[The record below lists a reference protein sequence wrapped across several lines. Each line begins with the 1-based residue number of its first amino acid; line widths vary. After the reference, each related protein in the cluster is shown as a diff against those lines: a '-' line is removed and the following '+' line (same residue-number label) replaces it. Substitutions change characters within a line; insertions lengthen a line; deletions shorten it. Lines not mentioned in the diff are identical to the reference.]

1 MTAEPTVQ
9 LTGARVVLEG
19 FGWHHPGR
27 ETPSLVDLDLVIEP
41 GERVLL
47 LGPSGAG
54 KSTLLQA
61 LAGVDQDPDGRSAS
75 GGLSV
80 AGVDPRDARGTVGFM
95 HQDPETQV
103 VLSRV
108 GDDVAFGL
116 ENLAVPR
123 EQIWPRVREAL
134 ARTGMELPLDHP
146 TTALSGGQKQRLALA
161 GTLAMRPRLLL
172 LDEPTASVDHEGAQ
186 QLCRA
191 VADAVREDGTTLVVV
206 EHRVAL
212 WEPVVDRVI
221 VLGDDGRVAFDGPA
235 QQTLQDA
242 RELLQHQGTWVP
254 GWVPRTRTPVHA
266 SRRMSPEAG
275 ETAPGSH
282 ATAPLVEA
290 PSLETSDGT
299 TPLGA
304 IPETATTAHAP
315 GNAGDAVAS
324 GNPADRVTPS
334 APIAPGT
341 TLLSARDLAVSR
353 SQPRRRA
360 LARRRRRALAAWRR
374 GEAYPEPDVRTG
386 AAPAAEN
393 ITVDVRAGHALAVT
407 GVNGA
412 GKSTLALTL
421 AGLLL
426 PVRGTVWA
434 TDALATDAP
443 ADPSLWDGAELVSR
457 VGTVFQH
464 PEHQFLRPTV
474 REELEFGPRQRRR
487 RVGRRDARVTDA
499 MADADD
505 ARVAELLRRLRLEE
519 LAEAN
524 PFTLSGGQKRRL
536 SVGTV
541 LAASPRVLILDEPTF
556 GQDARTWKELVD
568 LLVEE
573 LDGGTAVVVVTHD
586 RDLVAALGAHE
597 LRLGS

>member
-1 MTAEPTVQ
+1 MTAEPTAQ

-80 AGVDPRDARGTVGFM
+80 AGLDPRDARGTVGFM

-103 VLSRV
+103 ILSRV

-123 EQIWPRVREAL
+123 EQIWPRVRESLTRAGL
-134 ARTGMELPLDHP
+134 ELPLDHP

-235 QQTLQDA
+235 QQTLRDA
-242 RELLQHQGTWVP
+242 RELLRHQGTWVP
-254 GWVPRTRTPVHA
+254 GWVPPTRTPVHV
-266 SRRMSPEAG
+266 SQRMSPEVG
-275 ETAPGSH
+275 ETASGAH

-290 PSLETSDGT
+290 PSFEASHGT

-304 IPETATTAHAP
+304 VPETATTAHAP
-315 GNAGDAVAS
+315 GNAEDAVAS
-324 GNPADRVTPS
+324 GDTADRVTPS
-334 APIAPGT
+334 ADIAPGT

-353 SQPRRRA
+353 IQPGRRA
-360 LARRRRRALAAWRR
+360 LARRRRRALTAWRR
-374 GEAYPEPDVRTG
+374 GEAYPEPDVRAG

-393 ITVDVRAGHALAVT
+393 ITVNVRAGHALAVT

-426 PVRGTVWA
+426 PVRGTVRA
-434 TDALATDAP
+434 TNALAADAP
-443 ADPSLWDGAELVSR
+443 ADPSLWDGGELVSR

-487 RVGRRDARVTDA
+487 RAGRRDARALAA
-499 MADADD
+499 MEDQDD
-505 ARVAELLRRLRLEE
+505 ARVAELLRRLHLEE

-536 SVGTV
+536 SVATV

-586 RDLVAALGAHE
+586 RDLVAALEAHE
-597 LRLGS
+597 LRLGA